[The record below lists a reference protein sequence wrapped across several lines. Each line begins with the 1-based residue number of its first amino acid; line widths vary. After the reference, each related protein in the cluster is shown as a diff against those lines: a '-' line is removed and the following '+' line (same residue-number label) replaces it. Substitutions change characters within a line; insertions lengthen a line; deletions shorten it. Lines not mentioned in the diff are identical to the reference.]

1 MSWCWLALLD
11 EPFAGADAQARVH
24 DRDGT
29 PRGWLAAWRRRARP
43 AREALRADDRL
54 LDRSGPPAWLSLIW
68 LPADRRPPFDDLAVQ
83 QARRDVLARPPFD
96 AFSTLLA
103 DASHFAGSLTVARG
117 AAVARL
123 ADDPFARLQPAR
135 VLAVGAGVLGRVAPP
150 CGPTIER
157 YGSATPWPWDRF
169 SD

>member
-68 LPADRRPPFDDLAVQ
+68 LPADR
-83 QARRDVLARPPFD
+83 RPPFD